1 MLSAPL
7 VLDGLD
13 HGLQLPFLIPAQGR
27 SFVLAVDEQQV
38 DDAMRRKIEIMRSR
52 STAFSL
58 PPSRSAHTDLAEAT
72 GTGIGITG
80 SRIGQ
85 QLAL

>member
-1 MLSAPL
+1 
-7 VLDGLD
+7 
-13 HGLQLPFLIPAQGR
+13 
-27 SFVLAVDEQQV
+27 
-38 DDAMRRKIEIMRSR
+38 MRRTIEIMRSR